1 MQNTLRFVLASY
13 VVFFHIG
20 NYYFPNAGPF
30 AVFGF
35 YTLSGYLITKVLN
48 EVYYKKKHATRDFF
62 TNRFWRLY
70 PPYFAAMA
78 LGLLLAVY
86 APSDA
91 SYWNEAV
98 RMPEEGQDHEWL
110 WLIPNVSIVG
120 LHFGL
125 PVSSPIRFSPPS
137 WTTAI
142 EIYFYVFLFFAGA
155 KSKLFARRWC
165 MVSIAL
171 IIAMALSRDVL
182 SGAIPSVWLTAE
194 KLFYSNVLGVS
205 LCFALG
211 SWAYHQSIAGLK
223 FPNHLIGKLTF
234 SAAILMPLIPWRYLI
249 DDDLPVM
256 LLHYLESA
264 FVALFLLHAANR
276 EFPFPTRHFADLSYP
291 LFLGHWQIAILLS
304 ALGIQLVKNDIRTVL
319 AVYLVSILFAFMVN
333 LLIENPLKKVR
344 ASIRQRD

>member
-20 NYYFPNAGPF
+20 NYYFPNTGPF

-48 EVYYKKKHATRDFF
+48 EVYYKKKHAARDFF

-86 APSDA
+86 APSEA

-98 RMPEEGQDHEWL
+98 RMPEDGSTHEWL

-125 PVSSPIRFSPPS
+125 PFSSPIRFSPPS

-142 EIYFYVFLFFAGA
+142 EIYFYIFLFFAGA
-155 KSKLFARRWC
+155 KSDLFAKRWC
-165 MVSIAL
+165 VASIAL
-171 IIAMALSRDVL
+171 IIAMALMREIL
-182 SGAIPSVWLTAE
+182 AGTMPSNWLTTE
-194 KLFYSNVLGVS
+194 KLFYSNILGVS
-205 LCFALG
+205 MCFALG
-211 SWAYHQSIAGLK
+211 SWAYHQSITVLK
-223 FPNHLIGKLTF
+223 SPNQLIGKLAF
-234 SAAILMPLIPWRYLI
+234 LAAVAMPLIPWRYMI
-249 DDDLPVM
+249 GDDLPVM

-276 EFPFPTRHFADLSYP
+276 EFPFQTRHFADLSYP
-291 LFLGHWQIAILLS
+291 LFLGHWQVAILLS
-304 ALGIQLVKNDIRTVL
+304 ALGLPLVKNDFKAVL
-319 AVYLVSILFAFMVN
+319 AVYVASILFAVIVN
-333 LLIENPLKKVR
+333 LFIENPLKKVR

>member
-48 EVYYKKKHATRDFF
+48 EVYYRKKHAARDFF

-70 PPYFAAMA
+70 PPYLAAMV
-78 LGLLLAVY
+78 LGLLLAIY

-98 RMPEEGQDHEWL
+98 RIPEDGQSREWL

-125 PVSSPIRFSPPS
+125 PFSSPIRFSPPS

-142 EIYFYVFLFFAGA
+142 EIYFYAFLFFAGA
-155 KSKLFARRWC
+155 KSQVFARRWC
-165 MVSIAL
+165 VVSIAL
-171 IIAMALSRDVL
+171 IIVMALSQDVL
-182 SGAIPSVWLTAE
+182 AGTIPSAWLATE
-194 KLFYSNVLGVS
+194 KLFYSNVFGVS

-211 SWAYHQSIAGLK
+211 SWAYHQSVGGFK
-223 FPNHLIGKLTF
+223 NPNQLVGIITF
-234 SAAILMPLIPWRYLI
+234 TAAIIMPLIPWRYI
-249 DDDLPVM
+249 IADDLPVM

-276 EFPFPTRHFADLSYP
+276 ELPFQTRHFADLSYP

-304 ALGIQLVKNDIRTVL
+304 ALGLQLVKNDLIAVL
-319 AVYLVSILFAFMVN
+319 AVYGASILFAYMVN

-344 ASIRQRD
+344 ASIRQRE

>member
-1 MQNTLRFVLASY
+1 MQNSLRFVLASY

-20 NYYFPNAGPF
+20 SYYFPNAGPF

-48 EVYYKKKHATRDFF
+48 EVYYKKRHATRDFF

-70 PPYFAAMA
+70 PPYLAAMA

-91 SYWNEAV
+91 SYWNKAI
-98 RMPEEGQDHEWL
+98 RMPEDGQTHEWL

-125 PVSSPIRFSPPS
+125 PFSSPIRFSPPS

-142 EIYFYVFLFFAGA
+142 EIYFYIFLFFAGA
-155 KSKLFARRWC
+155 KSRLFAQRWC
-165 MVSIAL
+165 LISVAL
-171 IIAMALSRDVL
+171 VIIMSGILEVL
-182 SGAIPSVWLTAE
+182 PPPQHPTWLTTE
-194 KLFYSNVLGVS
+194 NLFYSNILGVS
-205 LCFALG
+205 LCFAMG
-211 SWAYHQSIAGLK
+211 SWAYHLSVSGLR
-223 FPNHLIGKLTF
+223 NTNQLIGNLAF
-234 SAAILMPLIPWRYLI
+234 SAAIIMPLIPWRYI
-249 DDDLPVM
+249 IGDDLPVM

-264 FVALFLLHAANR
+264 FVALFLLHMADR
-276 EFPFPTRHFADLSYP
+276 EFPFQTRHFADLSYP
-291 LFLGHWQIAILLS
+291 LFLGHWQVAILLS
-304 ALGIQLVKNDIRTVL
+304 ALGLPLVKNDIKAVV
-319 AVYLVSILFAFMVN
+319 AVYMTSILFAVIVN
-333 LLIENPLKKVR
+333 LFIENPLKKVR